1 MSRVHCGDQAFD
13 YDSLLGT
20 ETEMPFSGARSFM
33 RRRLTRN
40 LAGVDYA
47 VMGIPYD
54 LSTSGRPGT
63 RLAPE
68 AVRRA
73 TSQLSWGEV
82 WPWNFDPF
90 DRLAVVDYGDVFYQ
104 RGQPQEMLR
113 NAHAQAL
120 HVLKSGARLIT
131 IGGDHLITY
140 PLLKAHAEVHGP
152 LALIQFDAHRDTA
165 KSDFLD
171 HGSFVRFAMNEGL
184 IDPAKSI
191 QIGIRTHLRS
201 RRSDHRAAPSMGAP
215 ERRRCAGRRDRTR
228 HRRHAVLSHLRHRLR
243 RSRLCA
249 RHRHAGGRRAD
260 AARGVRHDPRP
271 HKTNIVGMD
280 LVEVSPPYDPTEV
293 TALLGLR

>member
-1 MSRVHCGDQAFD
+1 MGQSSPGRVGGDRCRAFTRGDQAFD

-90 DRLAVVDYGDVFYQ
+90 DRLAVIDYGDVFYQ
-104 RGQPQEMLR
+104 RGQPQEMLQQR
-113 NAHAQAL
+113 PCP
-120 HVLKSGARLIT
+120 GAACAE
-131 IGGDHLITY
+131 IGREADHHRWR
-140 PLLKAHAEVHGP
+140 PSDLLP
-152 LALIQFDAHRDTA
+152 RC
-165 KSDFLD
+165 
-171 HGSFVRFAMNEGL
+171 
-184 IDPAKSI
+184 
-191 QIGIRTHLRS
+191 S
-201 RRSDHRAAPSMGAP
+201 RRMP
-215 ERRRCAGRRDRTR
+215 RCMDRWR
-228 HRRHAVLSHLRHRLR
+228 
-243 RSRLCA
+243 
-249 RHRHAGGRRAD
+249 
-260 AARGVRHDPRP
+260 
-271 HKTNIVGMD
+271 
-280 LVEVSPPYDPTEV
+280 
-293 TALLGLR
+293 